1 MKKLLKTNYD
11 RSTEYNKIQHSKVR
25 IEQETVSNV
34 RPKKTTSFEQKKDRR
49 WADELGRETSQHLTW
64 CRSAVRQKAV
74 FIRTMVNLWKSSKEG
89 NPKKF
94 RRPFEKKEQ
103 IWAANETEVFFKRQL
118 SLEDRDEPVQAH
130 FREEKRQSETDVVTE
145 TNGMKRNQ
153 INWKRFSTSLQHQK
167 QPWTYKRNNQKTKRG
182 NQLV

>member
-64 CRSAVRQKAV
+64 CISAVRQKVV

-94 RRPFEKKEQ
+94 RRPFEREEQ
-103 IWAANETEVFFKRQL
+103 IWAANETEVFFERSL
-118 SLEDRDEPVQAH
+118 SLEDRDRSDPGTFQRKETTVGDRRSNWNEWNETKSDQLKNG
-130 FREEKRQSETDVVTE
+130 FQRVYNIKNNLERTREIIRKQKGE
-145 TNGMKRNQ
+145 TN
-153 INWKRFSTSLQHQK
+153 
-167 QPWTYKRNNQKTKRG
+167 
-182 NQLV
+182 

>member
-25 IEQETVSNV
+25 IDQVTVSNV

-103 IWAANETEVFFKRQL
+103 IWAANETEVFFERSL
-118 SLEDRDEPVQAH
+118 SLEDRDKQIQTH
-130 FREEKRQSETDVVTE
+130 FRDEKRQSETDVVTE

-153 INWKRFSTSLQHQK
+153 INWKRFSNEFT
-167 QPWTYKRNNQKTKRG
+167 KTKTTL
-182 NQLV
+182 NVQEK